1 MEWRKI
7 RSWLI
12 VMVLAVD
19 LFLAGNLLLQGL
31 AVRQNERQA
40 AQDAVAV
47 AQGRGIEISL
57 EAVLRL
63 PEEMTLWQAQRSD
76 QLEGAAA
83 QALLGTVRRE
93 SPGGGVAIYTGASG
107 QMLFRRGG
115 ALELDG
121 PWTGTAFDA
130 ATCVE
135 VLENAGFALDEA
147 QTLQTDG
154 QVQLTQQYA
163 GYPIFNSR
171 LTCQNGE
178 GRLQAEGRWM
188 LTGEPVAADTSLS
201 RAQLV
206 LTLCDLLESRQTALR
221 EVQAGYCLLSEDGQ
235 SLTLEPVWAVD
246 TADGRILV
254 SCISGETL
262 NG

>member
-1 MEWRKI
+1 MEWKKI

-31 AVRQNERQA
+31 AARQNERQA
-40 AQDAVAV
+40 VQDAVAV
-47 AQGRGIEISL
+47 AQSRGVEISL

-83 QALLGTVRRE
+83 QALLGTVQRE
-93 SPGGGVAIYTGASG
+93 TPGGGVAIYTGETG

-121 PWTGTAFDA
+121 PWNGTAFDA
-130 ATCVE
+130 AACVE
-135 VLENAGFALDEA
+135 ALKNAGFAVEDVQA
-147 QTLQTDG
+147 QQTED
-154 QVQLTQQYA
+154 QVQLIQRYE
-163 GYPIFNSR
+163 GLPVFNSL
-171 LTCQNGE
+171 LTCQFAEN
-178 GRLQAEGRWM
+178 RLLLEGRWM
-188 LTGEPVAADTSLS
+188 LTNEPVASGTGFS

-206 LTLCDLLESRQTALR
+206 LTLCDLLESRQTALQ

>member
-40 AQDAVAV
+40 AQDGVAV
-47 AQGRGIEISL
+47 AQSGGIEISL

-83 QALLGTVRRE
+83 QALLGTVQRE
-93 SPGGGVAIYTGASG
+93 NPGGGVAIYTGQAG

-121 PWTGTAFDA
+121 PWNWAEFDA
-130 ATCVE
+130 VRCVE
-135 VLENAGFALDEA
+135 ALKNAGFALEEA
-147 QTLQTDG
+147 QALQTDG
-154 QVQLTQQYA
+154 QVQLTQQY
-163 GYPIFNSR
+163 
-171 LTCQNGE
+171 E
-178 GRLQAEGRWM
+178 G
-188 LTGEPVAADTSLS
+188 
-201 RAQLV
+201 
-206 LTLCDLLESRQTALR
+206 
-221 EVQAGYCLLSEDGQ
+221 
-235 SLTLEPVWAVD
+235 
-246 TADGRILV
+246 
-254 SCISGETL
+254 
-262 NG
+262 

>member
-1 MEWRKI
+1 MEWKKI
-7 RSWLI
+7 RAWLI
-12 VMVLAVD
+12 IMVLAVD

-40 AQDAVAV
+40 VQDAVAV
-47 AQGRGIEISL
+47 AQSRGVNISP

-76 QLEGAAA
+76 QMENAAA
-83 QALLGTVRRE
+83 LALLGAVQRE
-93 SPGGGVAIYTGASG
+93 TPGGGVAIYTGETG

-121 PWTGTAFDA
+121 PWNWAEFDA

-135 VLENAGFALDEA
+135 LLKNAGFALEDA
-147 QTLQTDG
+147 QAQQTGD
-154 QVQLTQQYA
+154 QVQLTQRYD
-163 GYPIFNSR
+163 GCLIFNSR
-171 LTCQNGE
+171 LTCRKQD
-178 GRLQAEGRWM
+178 GRLLLEGRWM
-188 LTGEPVAADTSLS
+188 LTNEPAAAGTGLS

-206 LTLCDLLESRQTALR
+206 LTLCDLLESRQTVL
-221 EVQAGYCLLSEDGQ
+221 EDVQAGYCLLSEDGQ
-235 SLTLEPVWAVD
+235 SLILEPVWAAD
-246 TADGRILV
+246 TADGQLLI

-262 NG
+262 NA

>member
-7 RSWLI
+7 RSWLV

-19 LFLAGNLLLQGL
+19 LFLAGNLILQGL

-40 AQDAVAV
+40 TQDAVSV
-47 AQGRGIEISL
+47 AQRRGIEISL

-63 PEEMTLWQAQRSD
+63 PGEMTLWQAQRSD

-83 QALLGTVRRE
+83 QALLGAVQQE
-93 SPGGGVAIYTGASG
+93 SPGGGVAIYTGQSG

-121 PWTGTAFDA
+121 PWSWAEFDA
-130 ATCVE
+130 ASCAE
-135 VLENAGFALDEA
+135 ALESAGFALEEA
-147 QTLQTDG
+147 QVLQTDNR
-154 QVQLTQQYA
+154 VELTQRYG

-171 LTCQNGE
+171 LICQNEE
-178 GRLQAEGRWM
+178 GRLRLEGRWM
-188 LTGEPVAADTSLS
+188 LTGEPVAVGTGLS

-206 LTLCDLLESRQTALR
+206 LILCDLLESRQIALQ

-235 SLTLEPVWAVD
+235 NLTLEPVWAVD